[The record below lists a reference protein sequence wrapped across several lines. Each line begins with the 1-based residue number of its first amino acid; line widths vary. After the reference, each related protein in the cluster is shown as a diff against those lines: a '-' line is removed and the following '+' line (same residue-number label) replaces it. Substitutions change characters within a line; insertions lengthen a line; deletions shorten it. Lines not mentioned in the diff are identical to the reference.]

1 MCHMYIMFLTS
12 AFRAARSCYSLFL
25 GFARSPVN
33 FHAADGSG
41 YKFMGDAVLKV
52 CVQPTSCTCLP
63 RQLTSLIGFCCAGD
77 MSCCNQAYHEALPG
91 TSQVD
96 KINPQVAARMTSAF
110 TQWRKFSAERQE
122 QMKSQLQRIVDANS
136 NGTGLSENVYE
147 IASKSLE

>member
-1 MCHMYIMFLTS
+1 M
-12 AFRAARSCYSLFL
+12 
-25 GFARSPVN
+25 
-33 FHAADGSG
+33 
-41 YKFMGDAVLKV
+41 
-52 CVQPTSCTCLP
+52 
-63 RQLTSLIGFCCAGD
+63 
-77 MSCCNQAYHEALPG
+77 
-91 TSQVD
+91 D

>member
-1 MCHMYIMFLTS
+1 L
-12 AFRAARSCYSLFL
+12 
-25 GFARSPVN
+25 
-33 FHAADGSG
+33 
-41 YKFMGDAVLKV
+41 
-52 CVQPTSCTCLP
+52 PT
-63 RQLTSLIGFCCAGD
+63 
-77 MSCCNQAYHEALPG
+77 

-110 TQWRKFSAERQE
+110 TQWRKFSTERQE